1 MKRIVTAAILIP
13 LVLLAVFRAPL
24 WLFLLI
30 TAVVALA
37 AAFEYLDIAAEYGF
51 EPFRLLTYLYV
62 AALFVIYF
70 CADRTP
76 TATAPMAGLFSLL
89 NEEAMVLMLLLFTP
103 FLLLTA
109 AMGRDDLK
117 TALPGAAMSYL
128 AIPYVGL
135 PLLLLAVLRQLERGW
150 VFVLFTFFAVWVGD
164 TAAMYVG
171 KSMGRHKLA
180 PRISPGKTV
189 EGTVASLLFSVGVCC
204 VFAHFV
210 PEIAAA
216 LGRAHLLAEAQESL
230 LYGTPAYGRVP
241 LWLAAL
247 VAAAINAAAQLG
259 DLLESALKRGA
270 GVKDSGTI
278 LPGHGGILDRIDALL
293 LALPVAFVLFMA
305 FGGKFVRG

>member
-30 TAVVALA
+30 TALVALA
-37 AAFEYLDIAAEYGF
+37 AAFEYLGIVAGYGF
-51 EPFRLLTYLYV
+51 EPFKLLTYLYV
-62 AALFVIYF
+62 TALFVIYY
-70 CADRTP
+70 AAQSPYARGQS
-76 TATAPMAGLFSLL
+76 AAMLLAGLLL
-89 NEEAMVLMLLLFTP
+89 LLLFAP

-109 AMGRDDLK
+109 AIGREELK
-117 TALPGAAMSYL
+117 AALPGAAMSYL

-135 PLLLLAVLRQLERGW
+135 PLLLLVVLREAPRGW
-150 VFVLFTFFAVWVGD
+150 IYVLFTFFAVWVGD
-164 TAAMYVG
+164 SAAMYVG

-180 PRISPGKTV
+180 PRISPGKTI

-204 VFAHFV
+204 LFAHYL
-210 PEIAAA
+210 PEIATA
-216 LGRAHLLAEAQESL
+216 LGRAHLLAEAPESL
-230 LYGTPAYGRVP
+230 LYGAPAYVRAP

-270 GVKDSGTI
+270 GVKDSGTM

-293 LALPVAFVLFMA
+293 LALPAAFVLFMA